1 MTPAVQRASEHAGK
15 AARGY
20 APWAAMTGVTVL
32 LALVAGGS
40 QMAAERSAQR
50 FAQRVERLSAELE
63 AVRQE
68 QAMPAVVLNRHRDS
82 IGFLY
87 GTYTFSGRPA
97 VVGRRGKL
105 RMRFSGTG
113 FVVGAGLIATNRH
126 VAEPWFEDEQAE
138 ALMRRGAR
146 PKLERLEAF
155 FPGVGEGLRVTK
167 VTVSDEADLAVVSFE
182 PQASAANLRALPLA
196 ARPAVPGDPVVVV
209 GYPMGTAAM
218 VAKSPRAVYR
228 RLVNREDEMAVT
240 RELASLLLIR
250 PSATF
255 GHLGDVVG
263 HNLIYDAATAHGGS
277 GGPVFNARGEV
288 IGINAAYLEGFSGST
303 LGVSVEALRPL
314 MQEALSGLQG
324 DERAYSMR

>member
-1 MTPAVQRASEHAGK
+1 MTPAVHRVHEDGER
-15 AARGY
+15 AARGS
-20 APWAAMTGVTVL
+20 APWVAMAGLTVL
-32 LALVAGGS
+32 ASLLLGVS
-40 QMAAERSAQR
+40 QFAAELSSRRLQ
-50 FAQRVERLSAELE
+50 QEVERLSADLA

-68 QAMPAVVLNRHRDS
+68 QAMSAVVLNRHRDS

-87 GTYTFSGRPA
+87 GTYSFSGPPG

-113 FVVGAGLIATNRH
+113 FVVGPGLMATNRH
-126 VAEPWFEDEQAE
+126 VAEPWFEDEEAE
-138 ALMRRGAR
+138 AILRRGAR
-146 PKLERLEAF
+146 PRLERLEAF
-155 FPGVGEGLRVTK
+155 FPGMGEGLLITQVN
-167 VTVSDEADLAVVSFE
+167 VSSDADVAVVSFR
-182 PQASAANLRALPLA
+182 PQGAAATLRALPLA
-196 ARPAVPGDPVVVV
+196 ARPAMPGDPVVVV
-209 GYPMGTAAM
+209 GYPMGAAAM

-228 RLVNREDEMAVT
+228 RLVNREDEIGVT

-303 LGVSVEALRPL
+303 LGVSVEALRPVIA
-314 MQEALSGLQG
+314 QAVSGP
-324 DERAYSMR
+324 

>member
-1 MTPAVQRASEHAGK
+1 MG
-15 AARGY
+15 GI
-20 APWAAMTGVTVL
+20 TVL
-32 LALVAGGS
+32 IALLAGAIRFGADPSS
-40 QMAAERSAQR
+40 QRLTQ
-50 FAQRVERLSAELE
+50 QVERLSAELA

-68 QAMPAVVLNRHRDS
+68 QAMPAVVLNRHRES

-87 GTYTFSGRPA
+87 GTYSFSGPPRA
-97 VVGRRGKL
+97 LGRRGKL

-126 VAEPWFEDEQAE
+126 VAEPWFEDEEAE
-138 ALMRRGAR
+138 ELIARGAR

-155 FPGVGEGLRVTK
+155 FPGLSEGLRITQ
-167 VTVSDEADLAVVSFE
+167 VTVSEDADVAVASFE
-182 PQASAANLRALPLA
+182 PRPAAGSLRALPLA
-196 ARPAVPGDPVVVV
+196 AAPGVPGDPVVVV

-240 RELASLLLIR
+240 RELASLSLIR

-303 LGVSVEALRPL
+303 LGVSVQALRPV
-314 MQEALSGLQG
+314 MAK
-324 DERAYSMR
+324 AAAAP